1 MMKRLLTSLPIG
13 IVLADMLY
21 GLGINISQSLDLHQA
36 KAGDSSITPDIAFS
50 SLQLISNGG
59 MIAIIGFGL
68 VVLLQLNLS
77 VLKRRILPIGIFRT
91 LGLLAVLAFSVPALW
106 EWFWALQAFVM
117 GQSVFNFSNSRYLIA
132 AFCLPLIALLCVW
145 RLWGWYRLH
154 KTSAPEPVVKAAE
167 KQPKHTEKPLKSTL
181 KR

>member
-1 MMKRLLTSLPIG
+1 MIKRLLTSLPIG

-21 GLGINISQSLDLHQA
+21 GLGINISQSLNLHQA
-36 KAGDSSITPDIAFS
+36 KVGDSSITPDIAFS

-68 VVLLQLNLS
+68 VVLLQLNFS

-91 LGLLAVLAFSVPALW
+91 LGLLAVLAFSMPSLW
-106 EWFWALQAFVM
+106 EWFWAVQAFAA

-154 KTSAPEPVVKAAE
+154 KTLVPEQVVETVE
-167 KQPKHTEKPLKSTL
+167 KQSKPAEKPLKGAT